1 MGAPP
6 ANKLKEATGRQ
17 TGPAEKRIWDQVL
30 TEFETEMLREHR
42 AERDVAE
49 VMALRRN
56 LFQCRI
62 AAHEHQPARP
72 ASRPFADR
80 DAVAQLG
87 IAASS
92 RS

>member
-1 MGAPP
+1 MGAPQ

-17 TGPAEKRIWDQVL
+17 TGPAETRIWDQVL

-42 AERDVAE
+42 AERDLTE

-56 LFQCRI
+56 MFQCRS
-62 AAHEHQPARP
+62 ADHEHQSARP
-72 ASRPFADR
+72 TSGPFAYR

-92 RS
+92 CS